1 MPIEEII
8 VTGKRSSPP
17 GTAPPPPSEG
27 STYFDTFVR
36 DLNYLDDAEAAQER
50 AIEEFEA
57 RQSFVAP
64 VAALPQVITDIL
76 TAAPA
81 TIEEIIVTA
90 SRPALPIGMF
100 GGLLAGAAVIGAEIA
115 RELSQQRLDES
126 FRAFQNVQPRT
137 PDSPVAT
144 IEPEVIDEI
153 IVTAR
158 RPILRPGLL
167 PTGFSF
173 LSPDADP
180 FEMETITPRFFPE
193 TPQIPEIS
201 PQFPEIFPE
210 IPQPRPTISPQI
222 APPRPQ
228 ILPEIRPEIG
238 DAPDTFAF
246 PLATPLPLPSPL
258 PLPQPFPDVTPQP
271 FAPPAPAPLT
281 PVSPGLVGFPNPM
294 QFAQPFAQTDPNF
307 DTKTRKCKPPVKT
320 KQKKK
325 REKPRTKCFKKLVK
339 EARFKKNDKSFNW
352 VAIDCR
358 TGKEI

>member
-8 VTGKRSSPP
+8 VTGRRTPRGDPFPP
-17 GTAPPPPSEG
+17 GG
-27 STYFDTFVR
+27 SVYASIDEFQR
-36 DLNYLDDAEAAQER
+36 DIDEMDRAEEAQER

-76 TAAPA
+76 TAVPV
-81 TIEEIIVTA
+81 IDEIIVTA
-90 SRPALPIGMF
+90 PRPVLPIGLF

-144 IEPEVIDEI
+144 IEPDVIDEI

-158 RPILRPGLL
+158 RPILRPGIL

-180 FEMETITPRFFPE
+180 FEMETITPRFFPD

-201 PQFPEIFPE
+201 PQFPEIAPE
-210 IPQPRPTISPQI
+210 IPQPRPTIAPQI

-228 ILPEIRPEIG
+228 IRPDIRPDIRE
-238 DAPDTFAF
+238 APDILPQ
-246 PLATPLPLPSPL
+246 PLATPQPLPIPT
-258 PLPQPFPDVTPQP
+258 PFPDVLPQP
-271 FAPPAPAPLT
+271 FAPPAPVPLT
-281 PVSPGLVGFPNPM
+281 PVSPGLLGFPNPF
-294 QFAQPFAQTDPNF
+294 QFAQPFAQPDPNF
-307 DTKTRKCKPPVKT
+307 DTRTKKCKAPVKT
-320 KQKKK
+320 KCKKK
-325 REKPRTKCFKKLVK
+325 KEKPRTKCFKKLVK

-352 VAIDCR
+352 VAIDCS
-358 TGKEI
+358 TGKEL